1 MSRRDSVIEALCQH
15 NTCFA
20 IVFLFLAIVA
30 IAREHNILVFI
41 GDLVSCFAN
50 LILIFATYR
59 ECRGGGVQ
67 KDSINE
73 DKDDFII
80 NVILRFCLYRRRQFL
95 LTIAIPQPPYK
106 AAFSNQRNIP
116 RI

>member
-59 ECRGGGVQ
+59 ECRGGGCRKTLSTRTKMISLLMLFCGFV
-67 KDSINE
+67 
-73 DKDDFII
+73 FI
-80 NVILRFCLYRRRQFL
+80 VVGSFF
-95 LTIAIPQPPYK
+95 
-106 AAFSNQRNIP
+106 
-116 RI
+116 